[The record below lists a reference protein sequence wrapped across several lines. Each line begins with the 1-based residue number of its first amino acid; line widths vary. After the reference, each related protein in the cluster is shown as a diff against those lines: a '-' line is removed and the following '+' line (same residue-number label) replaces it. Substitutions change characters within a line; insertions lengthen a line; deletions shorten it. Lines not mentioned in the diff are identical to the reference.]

1 MRKQVMKQHD
11 LFEGSREEGS
21 LPAEVLADVVAQLTL
36 LMQSVIDAIEME
48 VHDEQD
54 PR

>member
-1 MRKQVMKQHD
+1 MRKQAMKQHD
-11 LFEGSREEGS
+11 LFEGSSEGGP
-21 LPAEVLADVVAQLTL
+21 LPAEVLAEVVAQLTL

-48 VHDEQD
+48 VLDEQD